1 VKDIVHPVFS
11 GEEIFSVFA
20 RAPGHCQARIP
31 KRLNITTR
39 TESFVTNAVYEDCC
53 DGLVITPG
61 QQTVQQDLDHVTGQ
75 RVQ

>member
-1 VKDIVHPVFS
+1 
-11 GEEIFSVFA
+11 
-20 RAPGHCQARIP
+20 
-31 KRLNITTR
+31 LNITTR